1 MIKIPFGRSFLAAA
15 VQNEC
20 LYVFGG
26 NGDQNVRSN
35 ELFRFKVSKL
45 KKFKLLFL
53 FKFELLKLFKLPNQ
67 PKSTLRNDF
76 YKLLKKE
83 MFCDLKFICSNV
95 IINFSQFL

>member
-45 KKFKLLFL
+45 K
-53 FKFELLKLFKLPNQ
+53 
-67 PKSTLRNDF
+67 DF
-76 YKLLKKE
+76 T
-83 MFCDLKFICSNV
+83 
-95 IINFSQFL
+95 